1 MLNIYQ
7 EFVELRAALHRYVCM
22 SQING
27 PITTKASI
35 RSTIT
40 LTSLERYSKS
50 SWTVLSFIL
59 AFTALLDK
67 SNLLTKD
74 CFKHN

>member
-50 SWTVLSFIL
+50 S
-59 AFTALLDK
+59 
-67 SNLLTKD
+67 
-74 CFKHN
+74 